1 MGLTYTN
8 RRDKIFYLHQGKTKT
23 GKPKYFFSSK
33 DEGELVDVIPD
44 GYEVY
49 ENPNSQVFLRKI
61 PKKIITDE
69 EVAIAEKGMRKF
81 CKVSPFIVD
90 VKKNILS
97 IFTPSQD
104 TSALADITMSSK
116 LLMGKGR
123 ANAEAYWN
131 RMADYHSDMRFILV
145 DKEERLFQPQRYCYR
160 GSVDDWIDID
170 AADQLE
176 PLIAKYV
183 KHIGQESMFELYPWH

>member
-8 RRDKIFYLHQGKTKT
+8 RRDKTYYLHQGKTKT

-33 DEGELVDVIPD
+33 DEGELVDIIPD
-44 GYEVY
+44 GYEIY

-90 VKKNILS
+90 FKKNILS
-97 IFTPSQD
+97 IFTPIQRASV
-104 TSALADITMSSK
+104 LANITMSSDF
-116 LLMGKGR
+116 LGR
-123 ANAEAYWN
+123 KNRSDAEAYWS
-131 RMADYHSDMRFILV
+131 RMVDYHSDMRFVLV
-145 DKEERLFQPQRYCYR
+145 DKQDRLFQTQRYCYR
-160 GSVDDWIDID
+160 GAVDDWIDIG
-170 AADQLE
+170 AADQLK

-183 KHIGQESMFELYPWH
+183 KHIGQESMCELHSWD